1 MNQNRIR
8 ALEII
13 DSLKDMVDDLRRIA
27 AEEETDGGFDF
38 AADDLEEAIEM
49 IAEEIGEQGK

>member
-13 DSLKDMVDDLRRIA
+13 DSLRDMVDDLRRIA
-27 AEEETDGGFDF
+27 VEEENDGGFDF